1 MGLTLSLTVVGFTV
15 LTTIVLLVLAFAV
28 PDRPPAPAAAPSAP
42 PDDDRQP
49 RIRLLSQVLF
59 TRRNRDAITIDCLLV
74 SVEQAG
80 PGVGAPSGLPFTL
93 QFVAPDTTW
102 FADRV
107 EQLLTEWSD
116 DNLELTMEL
125 REDHGK
131 VRTVIANG
139 PSAVHLELAGAAGL
153 SLTS

>member
-1 MGLTLSLTVVGFTV
+1 MGTTLTLAVVAFTVVTTVVLLLLALTVPDAPPPPATE
-15 LTTIVLLVLAFAV
+15 V
-28 PDRPPAPAAAPSAP
+28 PD
-42 PDDDRQP
+42 DRRP
-49 RIRLLSQVLF
+49 RIRLLSRVLF

-80 PGVGAPSGLPFTL
+80 PGIGAPSGLPFTL
-93 QFVAPDTTW
+93 QFRTPDTAW

-107 EQLLTEWSD
+107 EQLLTEWAD
-116 DNLELTMEL
+116 DDRELTVEL

-131 VRTVIANG
+131 VRTVIASG

-153 SLTS
+153 SLSS